1 MAKVKYVEYSPDA
14 LTELRGKLPRSHVS
28 FMSKVPASTIEKLE
42 RGEREPGIAVLRKLG
57 EYYGVKFY

>member
-1 MAKVKYVEYSPDA
+1 MPKLKYVEYSAEA
-14 LTELRGKLPRSHVS
+14 LRELRGMIPRGTVS
-28 FMSKVPASTIEKLE
+28 FVSKVPASTIEKLE